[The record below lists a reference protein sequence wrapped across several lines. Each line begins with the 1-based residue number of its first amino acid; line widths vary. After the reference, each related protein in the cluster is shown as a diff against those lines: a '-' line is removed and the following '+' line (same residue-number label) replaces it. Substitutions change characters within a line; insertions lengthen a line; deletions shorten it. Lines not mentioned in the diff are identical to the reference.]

1 MTKTNS
7 QCVNS
12 GKLGYECMALMKP
25 EYGCLQG
32 ICPFYKSIEDF
43 EISEKRAQ
51 AKCRA
56 LGIHF
61 CTRDEVIDEMNG
73 TTKRD
78 LKRLERERKR
88 LKTSKVIQFNSRAN
102 VYIEY
107 ENSEK
112 CAEALGIPVEIVES
126 IIKRGE
132 VYKGFKFVIG

>member
-32 ICPFYKSIEDF
+32 ICPFYKSVEDF

-61 CTRDEVIDEMNG
+61 RTRDEVIDEMNG
-73 TTKRD
+73 TTRRD
-78 LKRLERERKR
+78 LKRLERERQK
-88 LKTSKVIQFNSRAN
+88 LKTSKVIQYNSRSN
-102 VYIEY
+102 MYIEY
-107 ENSEK
+107 DNTEK
-112 CAEALGIPVEIVES
+112 CAEALGIPVEALES
-126 IIKRGE
+126 IIRKKE

>member
-61 CTRDEVIDEMNG
+61 RTRDEVIDEMNG
-73 TTKRD
+73 TTRRD
-78 LKRLERERKR
+78 LKRLERERKKM
-88 LKTSKVIQFNSRAN
+88 KTSKVIQYNSRDNIYVEYMN
-102 VYIEY
+102 VADCAKDLDIPIELL
-107 ENSEK
+107 EHIIRNK
-112 CAEALGIPVEIVES
+112 ES
-126 IIKRGE
+126 FRG
-132 VYKGFKFVIG
+132 FRFVIE